1 MPTSSADIAGP
12 PVLDVIG
19 LSAGYSDVPVVSD
32 ISLQVRASEVVAL
45 LGPNGAG
52 KSTVLKAIVGEA
64 RVHSGTVFLRGAD
77 VTGSEPERLAK
88 LGLGYVP
95 QTDNVFHALTVAEN
109 LEMGA
114 YLVPRRQ
121 VGERLDAVMEQFP
134 VLQILSRRQV
144 ARLSGGERRL
154 VAIGRALVLR
164 PSVLLLDEPTAN
176 LSPANARAVLQDYV
190 AEVAAGGTAV
200 LVVEQRAKEALQS
213 AGHALIL
220 TGGRVSVS
228 GPAGEMMQR
237 RDIGRLFLGEAAEE
251 TGPPGVPEAA
261 GLAAVPSRYG
271 ERTR

>member
-1 MPTSSADIAGP
+1 
-12 PVLDVIG
+12 VLAVTG

-32 ISLQVRASEVVAL
+32 VSLQVRANEVVAL

-64 RVHSGTVFLRGAD
+64 RVHSGTVSLRGAD
-77 VTGSEPERLAK
+77 VTGSAPERLAK

-134 VLQILSRRQV
+134 VLRTLSRRQV

-164 PSVLLLDEPTAN
+164 PSILLLDEPTAN

-190 AEVAAGGTAV
+190 AQVAAGGTAV

-228 GPAGEMMQR
+228 GPAEEMMQR
-237 RDIGRLFLGEAAEE
+237 RDIGRLFLGEAAQE
-251 TGPPGVPEAA
+251 TGPPVAPEAA
-261 GLAAVPSRYG
+261 GLAAVPGRYG
-271 ERTR
+271 ERTP